1 MSIIDLSR
9 EQFPIFVDTSVTA
22 GTYVWKRI
30 GFATEQSIAMNPQ
43 TESVDYAM
51 YASAVEEV
59 RSNQIEIPTNI
70 ALKQGDDAFEFFYDK
85 FKARPT
91 GTACNVNILV
101 CFPETTNYTGWLC
114 ANSTVVF
121 GSLAP
126 FDKALDFSLKL
137 GGVIDDGT
145 VVITNGTPVFTT

>member
-9 EQFPIFVDTSVTA
+9 EQFPIFVDTSVTV

-51 YASAVEEV
+51 YANAVEEV

-70 ALKQGDDAFEFFYDK
+70 ALKQGDGAFEFFYDK

-91 GTACNVNILV
+91 GTACNLNVLV
-101 CFPETTNYTGWLC
+101 CFPEESNYTGWLC
-114 ANSTVVF
+114 ADSTVVF

-145 VVITNGTPVFTT
+145 VVIANGVPTFTT